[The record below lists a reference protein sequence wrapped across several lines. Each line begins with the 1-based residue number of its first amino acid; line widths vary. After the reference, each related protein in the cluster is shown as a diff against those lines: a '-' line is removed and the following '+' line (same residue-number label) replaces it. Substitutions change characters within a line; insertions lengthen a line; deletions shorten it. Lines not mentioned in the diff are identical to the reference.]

1 MQKVGCEPL
10 KEVSR
15 YEKILYIDIYIA
27 ESIRFLLTLKESCDC
42 NDKVPQ
48 F

>member
-1 MQKVGCEPL
+1 MQKVGSEPL

-15 YEKILYIDIYIA
+15 YENIYIYLKVPVM
-27 ESIRFLLTLKESCDC
+27 RFLLTLKESFDR

>member
-1 MQKVGCEPL
+1 MQKVGSEPL

-15 YEKILYIDIYIA
+15 YENIYMP
-27 ESIRFLLTLKESCDC
+27 ESTVIRFLLTLKESCDR
-42 NDKVPQ
+42 NDKVLQ